1 MFPPD
6 QGPREGPAARHAN
19 TSCPSRK
26 STCGPGSEWVVPASA
41 VILVGLIR
49 LIIIVWE
56 VARVELALDLGHV
69 WNLQLQ
75 PDELQQID
83 LPKPSGCESNQVGVN
98 QTKWVWPHI
107 DA

>member
-1 MFPPD
+1 M
-6 QGPREGPAARHAN
+6 
-19 TSCPSRK
+19 
-26 STCGPGSEWVVPASA
+26 
-41 VILVGLIR
+41 
-49 LIIIVWE
+49 WE

-98 QTKWVWPHI
+98 QTNWVWPHI